1 MNDLV
6 IFGDIFRRICPLYSR
21 EVNFLNLRNEADDMK
36 RLQWVKRQAILSDVQ
51 MMYLL
56 TKGDAY
62 VVIWF
67 LLEDLAASIND
78 DGKIYVSPS
87 QPMTVDFLAKTIR
100 RSKKQVEKALDV
112 YEEID
117 LLARDEKGGLQL
129 LTWNKIQDYARLEKQ
144 REKK

>member
-1 MNDLV
+1 
-6 IFGDIFRRICPLYSR
+6 
-21 EVNFLNLRNEADDMK
+21 MK

-87 QPMTVDFLAKTIR
+87 
-100 RSKKQVEKALDV
+100 
-112 YEEID
+112 
-117 LLARDEKGGLQL
+117 
-129 LTWNKIQDYARLEKQ
+129 
-144 REKK
+144 